1 MDESLIGTLGH
12 NEHRVRRAALSPY
25 FSKQSVRA
33 LQPLIDRNM
42 AILLERLREFAKS
55 GATMKLDDAFAALT
69 NGKTAS
75 KSFYC

>member
-1 MDESLIGTLGH
+1 M
-12 NEHRVRRAALSPY
+12 RRAALSPY

-42 AILLERLREFAKS
+42 GILLGRLHEFAMC

-69 NGKTAS
+69 NGKTPS
-75 KSFYC
+75 